1 MEISMGTAFLLA
13 FWAGFTYF
21 SRRFM
26 GELYLERPIVAGP
39 VAGLIMGDLQTG
51 LVVGATI
58 ELAMMGVLEIGGGV
72 GPNGAIGAILG
83 VAFAISAGLSTEEA
97 LVLALT
103 AAILGSFF
111 QMIAKAM
118 STIFVTGAEHYA
130 AKNNTSGVSAMV
142 HLGNLFHFMANFIPT
157 FVILAFGSTAV
168 NGLMNSIPPFLNAG
182 INAAGNILPAFG
194 FALLLD
200 SVATTPLMPF
210 FFIGF
215 LLAAYLKMGVLG
227 VALAGFLVAAILIYR
242 QGGLQLLKKS
252 DDKVESRVPKKYQKQ
267 IYWRSFALQSAF
279 SFDRMQGLGFCWGL
293 IPFLKHIYGETDQL
307 GEALKR
313 NLAFFNTHPWVAGPV
328 YALVAEMEAKK
339 AENPDSVDEKTIQS
353 IKASLMGPLAGI
365 ADPLFHGTARPI
377 MAGIAASLALS
388 GNAAGPVLFFVVM
401 LALHLWVRKVT
412 TDAGF
417 QLGDTLF
424 ERLDQ
429 TSLARLIEGANIM
442 GLMAIGGLVGTW
454 VTITTP
460 ITYTS
465 AQGVIVALQP
475 LIDSIMPGLLPLGI
489 TLAIFAATRKGV
501 KSNLLMGIVFVA
513 AIVLGGFGILA

>member
-1 MEISMGTAFLLA
+1 MEISFGTAFLLA

-26 GELYLERPIVAGP
+26 GELYLERPIIAGT

-72 GPNGAIGAILG
+72 GPNGAVGSILG

-111 QMIAKAM
+111 QLIAKAA
-118 STIFVTGAEHYA
+118 STIFVSGAEHYA
-130 AKNNTSGVSAMV
+130 EKNNANGVAAMV
-142 HLGNLFHFMANFIPT
+142 HLGNLFHFLANFIPT
-157 FVILAFGSTAV
+157 FVVLAFGSAAV
-168 NGLMNSIPPFLNAG
+168 EGIMNGIPPFLQAG
-182 INAAGNILPAFG
+182 IGAAGNILPAFG

-200 SVATTPLMPF
+200 SVATTQLMPYF
-210 FFIGF
+210 FVGF

-227 VALAGFLVAAILIYR
+227 VALAGLLVAAILIYR
-242 QGGLQLLKKS
+242 NGGLQLLKKS
-252 DDKVESRVPKKYQKQ
+252 DKKVESRVPKKFQKQ

-293 IPFLKHIYGETDQL
+293 LPFLKNLYGKTDEL
-307 GEALKR
+307 GKALHR
-313 NLAFFNTHPWVAGPV
+313 QLAFFNTHPWVAGPV
-328 YALVAEMEAKK
+328 YALVAELEAKK
-339 AENPDSVDEKTIQS
+339 AEDPASVDDKMIQS
-353 IKASLMGPLAGI
+353 VKASLMGPLAGI

-388 GNAAGPVLFFVVM
+388 GNVFGPILFFVVL

-429 TSLARLIEGANIM
+429 NSLTRLIEGANIM

-454 VTITTP
+454 VNITTP

-465 AQGVIVALQP
+465 AEGVSVAIQP
-475 LIDSIMPGLLPLGI
+475 LINSIMPGLLSLGI